1 MRFRSPIG
9 LAVLAAG
16 MLPFLAGS
24 DMIPGGRGRSAAK
37 DVDLD
42 RIDLDFKAKLT
53 GAAEVPPV
61 MTEATGVLKL
71 ELRLDPETH
80 EAELRFKLDLEDIE
94 GVTAAHI
101 HWGAKGMNGPVIFL
115 LFDVERD
122 GEFNNPI
129 NGVLKKMDFMPV
141 PGLETLKDAVDQMKG
156 GYTYVN
162 VHTLAYPDGE
172 IRGQIKLV
180 KAEEEEPE
188 EDQAARPGS

>member
-1 MRFRSPIG
+1 MKFRSQMG
-9 LAVLAAG
+9 LAIMAVVL
-16 MLPFLAGS
+16 LPFLAGS
-24 DMIPGGRGRSAAK
+24 DMISASGGRSVTK

-71 ELRLDPETH
+71 ELRLDSETH

-101 HWGAKGMNGPVIFL
+101 HWGAKGVNGPVIFL

-122 GEFNNPI
+122 GEFNNPVK
-129 NGVLKKMDFMPV
+129 GVLTPMDFMPV
-141 PGLETLKDAVDQMKG
+141 EGLETLKDAIDQMKG

-180 KAEEEEPE
+180 KAEEEEE
-188 EDQAARPGS
+188 VD